1 MSGHRPGSVR
11 KCRQPR
17 GNTTFRQAFCPVCPW
32 MEQTMRY
39 LALGVVMFTLMA
51 GSAMAATGGLM
62 PVSVPVPLN
71 QVQNVPDRVA
81 NARVTDADGTVI
93 GAVQKVELRN
103 GKPTRLDIAL
113 LGSENMV
120 TLDASTVRYDADNNV
135 VSSSE
140 NAGQLQARPKN

>member
-1 MSGHRPGSVR
+1 
-11 KCRQPR
+11 
-17 GNTTFRQAFCPVCPW
+17 
-32 MEQTMRY
+32 MRY
-39 LALGVVMFTLMA
+39 LALGVATFTLLA